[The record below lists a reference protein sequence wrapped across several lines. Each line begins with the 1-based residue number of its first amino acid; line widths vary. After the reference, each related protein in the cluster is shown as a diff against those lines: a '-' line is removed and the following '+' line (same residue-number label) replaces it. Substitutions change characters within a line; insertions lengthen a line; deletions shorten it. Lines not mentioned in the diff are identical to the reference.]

1 MHILIAGHC
10 ELSALQPYL
19 LEGSEYLPPGIA
31 AVSVRNLVTALLDRG
46 HQVTLVT
53 LDPRVIEEVEAR
65 GERLRIRVGP
75 SRAAKRARD
84 FFRFER
90 EYVSR
95 AISMEQP
102 DVVHAQWTYEY
113 ALGAL
118 NAKKAPTLVTVRDW
132 GPAILRF
139 HPHPFRAVR
148 LLMQAETLRRRPHL
162 TTVSPCM
169 QRRLQAFVRGEQIHL
184 VPNGIRDDFFSEGEG
199 KQHSGSGPPL
209 IVAVNEGW
217 SSYKNVS
224 SLLRA
229 FPSVLKRVRD
239 ARLVLIGRE
248 YGRGEAAELW
258 AASKGL
264 TNGVAFLGQLP
275 NTEAIAWIRKAD
287 VFAHP
292 AREESFGLVLVE
304 AMASRTAV
312 VGGARSGGVPWVLDY
327 GLAGSLCDVRRPE
340 DISEQL
346 LLLIQQSDRR
356 RLLANHGYARAHLNF
371 RMSTVA
377 DQYLSLYERFA
388 T

>member
-1 MHILIAGHC
+1 MDILIAGHC
-10 ELSALQPYL
+10 DLTALQPYL
-19 LEGSEYLPPGIA
+19 SEGTENLPPGVA
-31 AVSVRNLVTALLDRG
+31 AVPVRNLVTALLDRG

-53 LDPRVIEEVEAR
+53 LDPRVNEEVEAN
-65 GERLRIRVGP
+65 GERLRIRVGR

-84 FFRFER
+84 FFRLER
-90 EYVSR
+90 EYISR
-95 AISMEQP
+95 AISMERP

-118 NAKKAPTLVTVRDW
+118 AAKRAPTLVTVHDW

-148 LLMQAETLRRRPHL
+148 LLMQLETLRRRPYL

-169 QRRLQAFVRGEQIHL
+169 QRRLKALVRGEEVHL
-184 VPNGIRDDFFSEGEG
+184 VPNGIRDDLFNAGEGE
-199 KQHSGSGPPL
+199 QHKGSEPPL

-248 YGRGEAAELW
+248 YGRGETAEVW
-258 AASKGL
+258 AASEGL
-264 TNGVAFLGQLP
+264 TKGVEFLGQLP
-275 NTEAIAWIRKAD
+275 NTDVIAWIRNAD

-327 GLAGSLCDVRRPE
+327 GLAGLLCDVRRPE
-340 DISEQL
+340 HLSAQL
-346 LLLIQQSDRR
+346 LLLIEQSDKRKHFAQR
-356 RLLANHGYARAHLNF
+356 GYTRAHLNF

-377 DQYLSLYERFA
+377 DQYLALYERFA